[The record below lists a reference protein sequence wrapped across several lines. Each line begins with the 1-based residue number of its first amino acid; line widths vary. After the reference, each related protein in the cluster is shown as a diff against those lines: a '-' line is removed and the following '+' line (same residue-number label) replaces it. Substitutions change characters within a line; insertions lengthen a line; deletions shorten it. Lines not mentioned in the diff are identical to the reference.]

1 MYTFKLF
8 YHPIYTYG
16 IDKNSKFPRE
26 RYELIKEKLEEEK
39 ILIDFQ
45 KPDLAKVE
53 DIILGHDERYV
64 NSFINGLLTQGEI
77 RKIGLQP
84 WTKDIINRTLYIL
97 GGSIE
102 AMKSAIKGKN
112 LAGNMAGGTHHAHF
126 SYGSGYC
133 IFNDLAICAIKAV
146 KEFKEINNVLII
158 DLDVHQGDGTATILE
173 TYKNIFTFSMHCQ
186 NNFPMKKVRSDLDV
200 PLERGMLDNEY
211 LGILEKN
218 IETFKKQD
226 IDLIL
231 FQAGVDILQE
241 DSLGYLKISRN
252 GVMKRN
258 KVVLDFA
265 NEKKV
270 PLVIFMGGGYSKPI
284 QYSVN
289 SFVDLFNQCSKYAK
303 LFN

>member
-26 RYELIKEKLEEEK
+26 RYELIKKKLEDKK

-64 NSFINGLLTQGEI
+64 NSFINGLLSQREI

-146 KEFKEINNVLII
+146 KRI
-158 DLDVHQGDGTATILE
+158 
-173 TYKNIFTFSMHCQ
+173 
-186 NNFPMKKVRSDLDV
+186 
-200 PLERGMLDNEY
+200 
-211 LGILEKN
+211 
-218 IETFKKQD
+218 
-226 IDLIL
+226 
-231 FQAGVDILQE
+231 
-241 DSLGYLKISRN
+241 
-252 GVMKRN
+252 
-258 KVVLDFA
+258 
-265 NEKKV
+265 
-270 PLVIFMGGGYSKPI
+270 
-284 QYSVN
+284 
-289 SFVDLFNQCSKYAK
+289 
-303 LFN
+303 

>member
-146 KEFKEINNVLII
+146 KEFKEINKVMII
-158 DLDVHQGDGTATILE
+158 DLDVHQGDGTATILQN
-173 TYKNIFTFSMHCQ
+173 YKNIFTFSMHCE
-186 NNFPMKKVRSDLDV
+186 NNFPLKKVRSDLDV
-200 PLERGMLDNEY
+200 PLERGMHDNQY
-211 LGILEKN
+211 LEILKKN
-218 IETFKKQD
+218 IAIFRKKD
-226 IDLIL
+226 VDLIL
-231 FQAGVDILQE
+231 FQAGVDILAE

-252 GVMKRN
+252 GVMERN
-258 KVVLDFA
+258 KIVLDFA
-265 NEKKV
+265 KEKKV

-284 QYSVN
+284 KYSVS
-289 SFVDLFNQCSKYAK
+289 SFVDLFNQCSKYAP